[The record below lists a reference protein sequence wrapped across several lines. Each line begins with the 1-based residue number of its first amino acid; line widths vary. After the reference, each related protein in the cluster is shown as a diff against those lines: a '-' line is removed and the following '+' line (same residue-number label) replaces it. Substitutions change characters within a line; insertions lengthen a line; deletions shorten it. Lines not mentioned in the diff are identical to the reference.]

1 MGAIA
6 KQGSAIGRVLAGR
19 YRVEAVLGRGAMGS
33 VYRAVDQENNR
44 VCAIKL
50 MHQFATLDDRAYL
63 RFVHEAQIVAQLYHP
78 NIVQV
83 WGFDRDEDGT
93 PIMAMEFLEGQ
104 DLHTYLSTESKIPLA
119 RVIEVV
125 RAVGGALH
133 AAHAAGVLHRDIKP
147 KNIFLSHQ
155 KNSRGEELEIVKVV
169 DFGLSKVLG
178 MHHANETAPGTILGT
193 AEYVAPESTLGMP
206 EMIDFRADQWAL
218 GVVAYRMLS
227 GRLPYEAAD
236 VITLLLTIRQAHHT
250 PLRELVRDVPAH
262 VVSAVD
268 RAMAKNKEDRFD
280 TVQDFLRALDGLPPV
295 GHVLSM
301 SSDGVPAVAPPEWAK
316 RGAGSNPGLGFGVN
330 SNSGRISLSGA
341 THLPVSSASGRHA
354 PSSASGRHAPSSPSG
369 RFGASTS
376 SGRFRQSS
384 SGDSLEPH
392 PAPASAPSATSGKK
406 KPGAAGALE
415 VTDELAALGAVF
427 GSSPTPAAAPA
438 PAPAPLPAG
447 LQPLPPLHDAH
458 KTGELYAVGAA
469 MARQRAAAAEAAGAH
484 AAVTAAGKGAA
495 AGKVPD
501 GSAEYSVHVNG
512 HLVDSAGRAAASS
525 GPGASGRPLWP
536 KLLAPLMLVMVG
548 GLIYLSV
555 SHRATPQPPS
565 PSPSPPEATLR
576 PSPVPPAVPP
586 AAPAVSAPAPPVAA
600 PAAPPPAAPAAAA
613 PPPAAAPPAVAV
625 PRGKPGVPVRPQPG
639 PGQGQWAKG
648 GRPGAWKPG
657 VAHPGVAPK
666 PVPGAAA
673 PRPPVAAASPSGD
686 TASKPP
692 ATATAP
698 AASPPKEGPKDGDA
712 PHRISVVD

>member
-1 MGAIA
+1 MGA

-104 DLHTYLSTESKIPLA
+104 DLHTYLGTESKIPLA
-119 RVIEVV
+119 RVLEVV

-155 KNSRGEELEIVKVV
+155 KNSRGEEMEIVKVV

-206 EMIDFRADQWAL
+206 ELIDFRADQWAL

-227 GRLPYEAAD
+227 GRLPYEAPD
-236 VITLLLTIRQAHHT
+236 VITLLLTIRQAQHT

-262 VVSAVD
+262 VVAAID
-268 RAMAKNKEDRFD
+268 RAMAKSKEDRFD

-316 RGAGSNPGLGFGVN
+316 RGASNPGLGFGVN

-354 PSSASGRHAPSSPSG
+354 PSSSSGRHAPSSPSG

-376 SGRFRQSS
+376 SGRYRQSTA
-384 SGDSLEPH
+384 GDSNEHH
-392 PAPASAPSATSGKK
+392 PAPGAAPGAAPAPSATSGKK
-406 KPGAAGALE
+406 KPGGAAALE

-427 GSSPTPAAAPA
+427 GSSPTPAAAPVPV
-438 PAPAPLPAG
+438 PASAL
-447 LQPLPPLHDAH
+447 PLPPMTPLTDAH

-469 MARQRAAAAEAAGAH
+469 MARQRAAEAA
-484 AAVTAAGKGAA
+484 AASKGAA
-495 AGKVPD
+495 ASKVPE
-501 GSAEYSVHVNG
+501 GSSEYSVHVNG
-512 HLVDSAGRAAASS
+512 HLVDSAGRAAAANGSASS
-525 GPGASGRPLWP
+525 SRPLWP
-536 KLLAPLMLVMVG
+536 KLLAPVMLVLVG

-555 SHRATPQPPS
+555 SNRAVSQRETTPSQPPAA
-565 PSPSPPEATLR
+565 SPPETALR
-576 PSPVPPAVPP
+576 PSPVPSPAPP
-586 AAPAVSAPAPPVAA
+586 AAPPAVS
-600 PAAPPPAAPAAAA
+600 
-613 PPPAAAPPAVAV
+613 PAAAPPAVAPPV
-625 PRGKPGVPVRPQPG
+625 APAPVAATPPVAAPQAKPGVPPRPQPGAG

-648 GRPGAWKPG
+648 GRPGAWRPG
-657 VAHPGVAPK
+657 ARPANVPK
-666 PVPGAAA
+666 QAPGAAS
-673 PRPPVAAASPSGD
+673 PQRPPVVAPTGD
-686 TASKPP
+686 PAGKTP

-698 AASPPKEGPKDGDA
+698 AATPPKEGPKEGDA